1 MPPPDSQPPN
11 DSWDAP
17 PDGLIRGLM
26 ERHGLTRE
34 QAIRRIGLEPEVVR
48 ENVNDLGLVAFR
60 ALKDGARF
68 RLHGTLFY
76 KRLPKVPRGSRM
88 VLDPEYE
95 YDLDRPR
102 ERRRPNARSVDPVE
116 ERKHR
121 LAYVRPDH
129 PVEPVKGRVR

>member
-1 MPPPDSQPPN
+1 MHDSDR

-26 ERHGLTRE
+26 ERHGLSRD
-34 QAIRRIGLEPEVVR
+34 QAIRRVGLDPGVVSER
-48 ENVNDLGLVAFR
+48 ADDLGLIAFR

-68 RLHGTLFY
+68 RMHGTLFY

-88 VLDPEYE
+88 VVAPD
-95 YDLDRPR
+95 YDYDVDRTQAK
-102 ERRRPNARSVDPVE
+102 RRPNAKSIEPVDGW
-116 ERKHR
+116 RHR

-129 PVEPVKGRVR
+129 PVEPVTGRAR